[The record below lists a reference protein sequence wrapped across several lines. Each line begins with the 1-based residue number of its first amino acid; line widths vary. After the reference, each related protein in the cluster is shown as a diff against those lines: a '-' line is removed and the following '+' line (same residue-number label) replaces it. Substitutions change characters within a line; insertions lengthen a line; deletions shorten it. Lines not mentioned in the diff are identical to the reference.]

1 MEGQVVVEITDKT
14 IKNSGDNKTAT
25 NTKTG
30 DTKTEQDDEDSLI
43 ISSALAYKAFRTTV
57 SQVKSI
63 ATYEI
68 DKSFTLSDDFES
80 KRDFHIALNI
90 LGKVGNVATSTFVG
104 AKLGSAGGPVGA
116 IVGAVVGFVGSVGN
130 EAISVYQAYNQQ
142 DITMK
147 QRNEQLKYTK
157 QREGF
162 RLESGSSR
170 ENR

>member
-1 MEGQVVVEITDKT
+1 MEGKVVVEIVDKD
-14 IKNSGDNKTAT
+14 KKEGGNNKTAV

-30 DTKTEQDDEDSLI
+30 DTKTEQDDDDVLI

-57 SQVKSI
+57 SQVKTI

-80 KRDFHIALNI
+80 KRDFHIALSI
-90 LGKVGNVATSTFVG
+90 LEKAGNVATSTFVG
-104 AKLGSAGGPVGA
+104 AKLGSGGGPVGA

-147 QRNEQLKYTK
+147 QRN
-157 QREGF
+157 
-162 RLESGSSR
+162 
-170 ENR
+170 

>member
-147 QRNEQLKYTK
+147 QRNEQLA
-157 QREGF
+157 
-162 RLESGSSR
+162 
-170 ENR
+170 

>member
-1 MEGQVVVEITDKT
+1 MEGKVVVEIVDKD
-14 IKNSGDNKTAT
+14 KKEGGNNKTAV

-80 KRDFHIALNI
+80 KRDFHIALSI
-90 LGKVGNVATSTFVG
+90 LEKAGNVATSTFVG

-130 EAISVYQAYNQQ
+130 EAISIYQAYNQQ

-147 QRNEQLKYTK
+147 QRNEQLKYTR
-157 QREGF
+157 QRAGLS
-162 RLESGSSR
+162 LERGSIG

>member
-1 MEGQVVVEITDKT
+1 MEGKVVVEITDKT

-147 QRNEQLKYTK
+147 QRNEQLKYTS
-157 QREGF
+157 QRAGF
-162 RLESGSSR
+162 SLESGSIG

>member
-1 MEGQVVVEITDKT
+1 MEGKVVVEIVDKD
-14 IKNSGDNKTAT
+14 KKEGGNNKTAT

-30 DTKTEQDDEDSLI
+30 DTKIEQEDDDALI

-57 SQVKSI
+57 SQVKTI

-80 KRDFHIALNI
+80 KRDFHIALSI
-90 LGKVGNVATSTFVG
+90 LEKAGNVATSTFVG

-147 QRNEQLKYTK
+147 QRNEQLKYAR
-157 QREGF
+157 QRAGF
-162 RLESGSSR
+162 SLESGSIG

>member
-1 MEGQVVVEITDKT
+1 MEGKVVVEIVDKD
-14 IKNSGDNKTAT
+14 KKEGGNNKTAV

-30 DTKTEQDDEDSLI
+30 DTKTEQDDDDVLI

-57 SQVKSI
+57 SQVKTI

-80 KRDFHIALNI
+80 KRDFHIALSI
-90 LGKVGNVATSTFVG
+90 LEKAGNVATSTFVG

-147 QRNEQLKYTK
+147 QRN
-157 QREGF
+157 
-162 RLESGSSR
+162 
-170 ENR
+170 